1 MSERAYGRLLDK
13 CEKLEA
19 ENERLQGLYNS
30 ATDQAVRYADEIER
44 LTVLAQSNDDITW
57 RLTTALLGVQ
67 ESTDLDDAHG
77 IARRAVENK
86 P

>member
-30 ATDQAVRYADEIER
+30 ATDQAVRYADEIEQLR
-44 LTVLAQSNDDITW
+44 
-57 RLTTALLGVQ
+57 ALLREAVMYDSQ
-67 ESTDLDDAHG
+67 IPWMETWWRK
-77 IARRAVENK
+77 ARRALEPK